1 MKPPSSQFGFPTTP
15 NNCVMVLEAKG
26 LGGPLAASVS
36 QPQRYVDAAPL
47 GSVRYVLTTD
57 GPTLFLYEWTAE
69 GWAPEP
75 VGRLDVASIQRST
88 CCPRA
93 RAQ

>member
-15 NNCVMVLEAKG
+15 NNCVMVVEAKG
-26 LGGPLAASVS
+26 LGEPLAARVS
-36 QPQRYVDAAPL
+36 QPQRYVDAAAL

-75 VGRLDVASIQRST
+75 VGAWTSPASSEVT

>member
-26 LGGPLAASVS
+26 LGEPLAARVS
-36 QPQRYVDAAPL
+36 QPQRYVDAAAL

-57 GPTLFLYEWTAE
+57 GPTLFLYEWTAD
-69 GWAPEP
+69 GWTPEP
-75 VGRLDVASIQRST
+75 VGRLDVASIQRSYLLPEGT
-88 CCPRA
+88 
-93 RAQ
+93 